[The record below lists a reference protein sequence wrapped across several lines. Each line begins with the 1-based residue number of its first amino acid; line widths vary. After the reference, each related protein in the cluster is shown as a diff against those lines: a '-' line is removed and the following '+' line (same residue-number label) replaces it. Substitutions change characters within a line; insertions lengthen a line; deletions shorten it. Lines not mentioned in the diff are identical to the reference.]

1 MKHYTHYFI
10 LILLVLTP
18 LLTNAQVIREI
29 SKSPQDFPKELD
41 RMVESIN
48 IRDERKKAEEFA
60 IQFKL
65 FWKSDTLKTEQKKIV
80 TKTVNLLLEK
90 RHQVEPNILNYLKS
104 IYALFR
110 QENANEKFIGFS
122 DGLSYY
128 IKRFPRS
135 KVQKTLNNLHNFIK
149 NKYLISH
156 RGTKWQSASDVYKF
170 AFDEANKEFKIEI
183 PKTDLIAYSH
193 EDSSMIYNTSGYYN
207 IERHR
212 WHGKGGVVT
221 WENAGLDPDKVYA
234 NLNDYEIDMRFTKYT
249 IDNVNFF
256 YKEYFSDP
264 LIGRL
269 SNRTETGVSRDRI
282 KNPRYPRFV
291 SSEGQKVIKNIFPSI
306 DYTGGFSMLGNKL
319 VASSSEAGDASII
332 INRDNK
338 PFIKLTAEDFG
349 IDSSRIVSR
358 RAALTMYLE
367 EDSIYHPAIRVTY
380 EDDKKLLS
388 INRDQEGLSRSPFYD
403 TYHMIDIDV
412 EAIFFKLGQEKLQ
425 FQNLPSAS
433 GRNTAFFRSQDFYD
447 QREFEQI
454 KGMDKKNP
462 LYYIQ
467 DFHNRTGKRHF
478 HLDEIVQFVGYAPHM
493 VKAMILRLANM
504 GFLNYN
510 LDNDMIT
517 IRERLFNYLKARRGL
532 TDYDVISFNSR
543 TRQQSNAELSLL
555 DYNMKLFGVRMI
567 TLSDSQNVVI
577 DPKQDQLTL
586 KKNRDFDFNGKI
598 KAGRFVIHGND
609 FEFSYKNFKINLPLV
624 DSLEFWVKPFEEHK
638 DKYADRK
645 YVESVIED
653 MQGNLLIDKP
663 DNKSGRKPSPK
674 FPVLNSESNAY
685 VYYDKNSKYPNIYD
699 RNEFYYRIDPFSI
712 DSLDN
717 FETEGLQFDGYLAS
731 GGIFP
736 VIEHPLSV
744 QKDYSLG
751 FIYQTP
757 ETGFTAY
764 GGKGHYTDQIMLSN
778 KGLEGN
784 GTLKYLTATAKS
796 HEFDFFPDSTNAIA
810 YEYNVKAQKGQV
822 EYPSVGGNNVELH
835 WEPYNNLMTVR
846 SQDKPMNMFDQQA
859 QIEGKINY
867 SPDYMHGSGTMQI
880 EEAAIQSE
888 KFEYDNQNINAD
900 TCDFTLHTKESEF
913 GLGSGDKVEQ
923 DLITNNFKA
932 EISFADRKG
941 DFTSNSGSSKIE
953 FPINQYISFIDQFT
967 WYMDEEEVAF
977 SSEVS
982 DEMSKKYDNK
992 SMKELADIDLEGA
1005 RFVSIHPGQDSLEFT
1020 AEKAIYSR
1028 VNQTIDAKGVRMIRV
1043 ADAAIFPDKQ
1053 NVIIRKRAEMDEL
1066 HNAKILANTT
1076 TKYHTIDDAVVNI
1089 EGRYDYFGRGNYDY
1103 VDKNDQVQKIYLN
1116 NIFVDSTSM
1125 TNAKGKIKENDNF
1138 TLSPAFNYK
1147 GNVKLV
1153 STDEYLTF
1161 DGGFQIRN
1169 HCDTLPK
1176 QWVQFNSV
1184 IQPDNI
1190 KIPIDSNMQ
1199 TINGRDT
1206 YASILHAKDNKQIY
1220 SSFFVDDNT
1229 RSNRRGNSV
1238 FNSTGVLVFDEVSS
1252 EYRIAPEEKLK
1263 QPMLPGNY
1271 TAYNTRDCIHNGQGS
1286 IKFFK
1291 ETGQV
1296 DLQTYGQINH
1306 YIHDDS
1312 TEIKGVI
1319 SLDFLFSEDALELM
1333 AEDINSYKEL
1343 KGVDLNTQR
1352 FKTALMEMLG
1362 KEQGNEVISELTIQ
1376 NRIKNMPDAM
1386 KQTMILTDVR
1396 LHWDERSESFIST
1409 QPVGIAFLGEQQ
1421 VSKYVDA
1428 YMVFN
1433 KGRRG
1438 GFTEGEFSILLE
1450 VSSAEWYYFNYK
1462 PTGVLTVVAGS
1473 DEFKSIINDLDSKD
1487 RKMDTPT
1494 GEKSFRYNLG
1504 SSMQREQFLRNI
1516 RRITGDR

>member
-1 MKHYTHYFI
+1 MKRYTQYYIFI
-10 LILLVLTP
+10 LLILTP
-18 LLTNAQVIREI
+18 FFSKAQVIKEI
-29 SKSPQDFPKELD
+29 SDSPQDFPKELE
-41 RMVESIN
+41 RMVKSIN

-60 IQFKL
+60 IDFKL
-65 FWKSDTLKTEQKKIV
+65 FWNSDTLKPEQKKTVI
-80 TKTVNLLLEK
+80 KTINHLLKK
-90 RHQVEPNILNYLKS
+90 RHQINPTVLNYLRNTH
-104 IYALFR
+104 ILFR
-110 QENANEKFIGFS
+110 QDKPDKKFKVLD

-128 IKRFPRS
+128 IERLPRS
-135 KVQKTLNNLHNFIK
+135 ELQKVLENLNNFIN
-149 NKYLISH
+149 NKILISH
-156 RGTKWQSASDVYKF
+156 RGTKWQSVSHEYKF
-170 AFDEANKEFKIEI
+170 VFDEDNKDFRIKL

-207 IERHR
+207 VEHHR
-212 WHGKGGVVT
+212 WHGKGGIVT

-249 IDNVNFF
+249 IENVNFF
-256 YKEYFSDP
+256 NKKYFSEP

-269 SNRTETGVSRDRI
+269 SNRTESGVSRNRV

-291 SSEGQKVIKNIFPSI
+291 SSEGQKVIKDIFPSI

-319 VASSSEAGDASII
+319 VASSSDAADASII
-332 INRDNK
+332 INKDDK
-338 PFIKLTAEDFG
+338 PFIKLKAKDFG

-358 RAALTMYLE
+358 RASLTMYLE
-367 EDSIYHPAIRVTY
+367 EDSIYHPAIRITY
-380 EDDKKLLS
+380 EDDKKMLS
-388 INRDQEGLSRSPFYD
+388 INRDEEGLSRSPFYD

-412 EAIFFKLGQEKLQ
+412 EAILYKLGNEKIR

-433 GRNTAFFRSQDFYD
+433 GRNSAFFRSQNFYD
-447 QREFEQI
+447 KKEFEQI

-467 DFHNRTGKRHF
+467 DFHNTTGKKHF
-478 HLDEIVQFVGYAPHM
+478 HLDDIVQFVDYAPHM
-493 VKAMILRLANM
+493 VKAMILRIANM
-504 GFLNYN
+504 GFLSYN
-510 LDNDMIT
+510 PDNDMIT

-532 TDYDVISFNSR
+532 IDYDVIRFNSR
-543 TRQQSNAELSLL
+543 TNAQSNAELSLL
-555 DYNMKLFGVRMI
+555 DNNMKLFGVRMI
-567 TLSDSQNVVI
+567 QLSDSQNVVI
-577 DPKQDQLTL
+577 DPKQNTLTL
-586 KKNRDFDFNGKI
+586 KKNRDFDFNGKV

-609 FEFSYKNFKINLPLV
+609 FEFSYKNFKINMPLV
-624 DSLEFWVKPFEEHK
+624 DSLEFWVKPFEEHE
-638 DKYADRK
+638 DKYSERK

-653 MQGNLLIDKP
+653 MEGDLLIDKP
-663 DNKSGRKPSPK
+663 DNKSGRKPSPR
-674 FPVLNSESNAY
+674 FPILNSESNAY
-685 VYYDKNSKYPNIYD
+685 VYYDKNCKYPNIYD

-717 FETEGLQFDGYLAS
+717 FETEGLEFDGYLAS

-736 VIEHPLSV
+736 VIEYPLSV

-757 ETGFTAY
+757 KEGYTAY
-764 GGKGHYTDQIMLSN
+764 GGKGHYNDQIMLSN

-784 GTLKYLTATAKS
+784 GTLEYLTSTAKS
-796 HEFDFFPDSTNAIA
+796 REFDFFPDSTNAIA
-810 YEYNVKAQKGQV
+810 YEYDVEAQEGQV
-822 EYPSVGGNNVELH
+822 EYPSVQGSTVELH
-835 WEPYNNLMTVR
+835 WEPYNDFMTIR
-846 SQDKPMNMFDQQA
+846 NQEEPMNMFNQQA
-859 QIEGKINY
+859 HIDGEIKY
-867 SPDYMHGSGTMQI
+867 TPDFMRGNGSMQI
-880 EEAAIQSE
+880 EEAEISSE
-888 KFEYDNQNINAD
+888 LFRYDNQNVNAD
-900 TCDFTLHTKESEF
+900 TCNFTLHTKESEF

-941 DFTSNSGSSKIE
+941 EFTSNSGSSRIE

-977 SSEVS
+977 SSKVS
-982 DEMSKKYDNK
+982 DEMSKKYDDK
-992 SMKELADIDLEGA
+992 SMEEMADIDLEGA

-1020 AEKAIYSR
+1020 AENAVYSR
-1028 VNQTIDAKGVRMIRV
+1028 NKQTIDAKGVRMIRV
-1043 ADAAIFPDKQ
+1043 ADAAIFPDEQ
-1053 NVIIRKRAEMDEL
+1053 NIIVQKRAEIDEL
-1066 HNAKILANTT
+1066 QNAKILANTT
-1076 TKYHTIDDAVVNI
+1076 TKYHTIQDAVVNI
-1089 EGRYDYFGRGNYDY
+1089 EGRYEYFGRGNYNY
-1103 VDKNDQVQKIYLN
+1103 VDKNDETQKIYLN
-1116 NIFVDSTSM
+1116 NISVDSTSM
-1125 TNAKGKIKENDNF
+1125 TNAKGEIKEDDNF
-1138 TLSPAFNYK
+1138 TLSPAFNFK

-1153 STDEYLTF
+1153 STEEYLTF

-1176 QWVQFNSV
+1176 EWVQFTSV
-1184 IQPDNI
+1184 IQPDDI
-1190 KIPIDSNMQ
+1190 KLPVDSNMQ
-1199 TINGRDT
+1199 TTSGRDT

-1229 RSNRRGNSV
+1229 RSLRRGNSI
-1238 FNSTGVLVFDEVSS
+1238 FSSTGVLIFDEVSS

-1263 QPMLPGNY
+1263 QPTLPGNY
-1271 TAYNTRDCIHNGQGS
+1271 TAYNTRDCIHNGQGA
-1286 IKFFK
+1286 INFFK

-1296 DLQTYGQINH
+1296 DLQTFGEINQ
-1306 YIHDDS
+1306 YIHEDS

-1333 AEDINSYKEL
+1333 AEDINSNKDL
-1343 KGVDLNTQR
+1343 KGVDLNTER
-1352 FKTALMEMLG
+1352 FKQALMEMLG
-1362 KEQGNEVISELTIQ
+1362 REQANEIISELTIQ
-1376 NRIKNMPDAM
+1376 NRIKKMPDAM
-1386 KQTMILTDVR
+1386 KRTMTLTDVK
-1396 LHWDERSESFIST
+1396 LHWDEKSESFIST
-1409 QPVGIAFLGEQQ
+1409 QPVGIAFLGEEQ

-1428 YMVFN
+1428 YIVFN

-1438 GFTEGEFSILLE
+1438 GFSEGEFSILLE

-1504 SSMQREQFLRNI
+1504 SSRQREQFLRNI
-1516 RRITGDR
+1516 RRITED